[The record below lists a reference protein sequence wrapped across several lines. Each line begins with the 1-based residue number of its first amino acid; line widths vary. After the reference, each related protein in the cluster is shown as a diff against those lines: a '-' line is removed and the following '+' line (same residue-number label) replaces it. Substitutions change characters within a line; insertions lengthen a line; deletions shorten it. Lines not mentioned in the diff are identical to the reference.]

1 MGGQKLLSVLAMA
14 VWLTLLTGC
23 AEWENVTPNALQ
35 LTQIAEWPDSD
46 PRKEPVQMTAV
57 ARHMLAYE
65 AENKAEAARIAE
77 QNAASERQAAEA
89 ERESQIVQM
98 TREAQ
103 AVIDA
108 RENAALATR
117 MAINSQATAQAVAV
131 DGTRQAQN
139 LSAEATAQ
147 NVRVQATATSEARNA
162 EGTATAQVQNA
173 NATATVGAQ
182 NERATA
188 TAGAATATAV
198 SALQAVEAT
207 AQAGAA
213 IAVDATSQAVQRETD
228 RQRITQP
235 LLTFGPWLLAVLAV
249 VAVVYI
255 GFRAWQLFED
265 RRRLVRRRADEGEP
279 IMIISRERI
288 ALPARSFGVYNDLT
302 HGQENAPLLAPT
314 IEAQEAATGR
324 QQAVNAIH
332 AQQVAAIA
340 EAQST
345 REPEKHI
352 TVMLPEQTGR
362 QVSKGR
368 RKTEAGLIGPLTDDA
383 IPPKLLEAITA
394 QWEVVEDD

>member
-1 MGGQKLLSVLAMA
+1 MDRRQLFSVLTLAI
-14 VWLTLLTGC
+14 WLTLTGC
-23 AEWENVTPNALQ
+23 AEWENVTPDALQ

-147 NVRVQATATSEARNA
+147 SVRVQATATAEARNA

-182 NERATA
+182 NEIATA
-188 TAGAATATAV
+188 TAGAATATMVA
-198 SALQAVEAT
+198 AIQAVEAT

-213 IAVDATSQAVQRETD
+213 IAVDATSQAVQRQTERENVT
-228 RQRITQP
+228 RIP
-235 LLTFGPWLLAVLAV
+235 LTYGPWLLAVLAV
-249 VAVVYI
+249 VAVCYFL
-255 GFRAWQLFED
+255 FRAWTLFED
-265 RRRLVRRRADEGEP
+265 RKRLVRRNADEGEP
-279 IMIISRERI
+279 LLLISRERF
-288 ALPARSFGVYNDLT
+288 ALPSRSFGPYIDAT
-302 HGQENAPLLAPT
+302 HGQEQAPLLAPT

-324 QQAVNAIH
+324 QQTVNLVH
-332 AQQVAAIA
+332 AQQAGQIA
-340 EAQST
+340 ESKSK
-345 REPEKHI
+345 REQPKQI

-362 QVSKGR
+362 QVSRGR